1 MPEDYSKPP
10 SNSQMPRKA
19 GEKRKQ
25 PKEKPKVEPV
35 VTGKVRTRR
44 PGLGRQIKESFTG
57 DSLQSVAEYVVI
69 DVAVPAAKSMITDM
83 FKEGIERVMWGDS
96 GSRRTTGVS
105 PTMRIAATNYTRY
118 AAPAIK
124 SGARELS
131 ARARSTHDF
140 EEIVLDTREEAAN
153 VIDKLN
159 DLIEE
164 YEVAT
169 VADLYDLAGYTSEF
183 TDQKWG
189 WTDIRGAQ
197 VRRIREGFLIELP
210 RPVVIG

>member
-1 MPEDYSKPP
+1 MPEDYSKLP

-19 GEKRKQ
+19 GDKRKQ

-96 GSRRTTGVS
+96 GPRRTTGVS
-105 PTMRIAATNYTRY
+105 PTMRIATTNYTRY

-131 ARARSTHDF
+131 SRARSAHDF

-153 VIDKLN
+153 VIDKIN

>member
-124 SGARELS
+124 SGARVLS
-131 ARARSTHDF
+131 SKARSTHDF